1 MLQTVFKR
9 LSGLKPMIIS
19 TRNYEPTVIKDVY
32 KLYQHNMKKY
42 EDDEKCEILDFVNC
56 AESAEKLELCIPKAK
71 AAKLFKHKT
80 QNGPFKLIEQFLDV
94 RGLQV
99 KHIEKFS
106 DKILKGPESIEESK
120 AKQLEKKLK
129 NHTIPILQP
138 EFTKTLDIVGF
149 KFDLR
154 GMSYAHITNEKLNSW
169 AHWQPEEPLIV
180 KSSFDHHNLGLCF
193 LSKSKKKCRGL
204 KYIKKIVFIYLKHGF
219 IKNEPLIS

>member
-1 MLQTVFKR
+1 MLQTVFRR
-9 LSGLKPMIIS
+9 LSGLKPMLIS

-42 EDDEKCEILDFVNC
+42 EDDEKCEILDFVNG
-56 AESAEKLELCIPKAK
+56 AESAEKLEVCIPKAK
-71 AAKLFKHKT
+71 AGKLFKHRT

-94 RGLQV
+94 RGVQV

-106 DKILKGPESIEESK
+106 DKILKGPESLEESK
-120 AKQLEKKLK
+120 AKQQEKKLK
-129 NHTIPILQP
+129 NQTIPILQP

-154 GMSYAHITNEKLNSW
+154 GMSHAHITNDKLNSW
-169 AHWQPEEPLIV
+169 AYWQPEEPLIS

-193 LSKSKKKCRGL
+193 ISKSQKMVKKAEL
-204 KYIKKIVFIYLKHGF
+204 
-219 IKNEPLIS
+219 EP

>member
-1 MLQTVFKR
+1 MLFNVKSEKRLKMLQTVFRR
-9 LSGLKPMIIS
+9 LSGLKPMLIT

-42 EDDEKCEILDFVNC
+42 EDDEKCEILEFVNC
-56 AESAEKLELCIPKAK
+56 AESAENLELCIPKAK

-106 DKILKGPESIEESK
+106 DKILKGPESLEESK
-120 AKQLEKKLK
+120 AKQQEKKLK
-129 NHTIPILQP
+129 NQTIPILQP

-154 GMSYAHITNEKLNSW
+154 GMSCAHITNDKLNSW
-169 AHWQPEEPLIV
+169 AYWQPEEPLIS

-193 LSKSKKKCRGL
+193 
-204 KYIKKIVFIYLKHGF
+204 
-219 IKNEPLIS
+219 IS